1 VKPRKPRRP
10 RSTRTAAATRRRGAR
25 AAGAGGVAG
34 PRRRGGASGTGK
46 TFLGPDFLLQSD
58 LAGALYHDVAKDLP
72 IVDYHGHLPPDHIAS
87 DHRFRSLTEIW
98 LEGDHYKWRAMRANG
113 VAERLITGDASDWEK
128 FEAWA
133 RTVPYTLRNPLY
145 HWTHMELQRPFGI
158 AGLLLDET
166 TARGVYER
174 ANALLAG
181 RDFSTQGLLEGYGV
195 ATLCT
200 TDDPADSLRHHAA
213 HAEKG
218 RKATRIY
225 PTWRPDRAL
234 AIEDPAAFGDWL
246 GRLEAAADASIGSY
260 ADFRRVLDDRH
271 AVFHAAGCR
280 LSDHGIETIWAEDFT
295 DKALASTFDRVRA
308 GKTPSRDEALVWK
321 SGLLHHLAVMD
332 HAKGWVQQ
340 YHLGAF
346 RDNSTRLLRRLG
358 PNVGGDSIGDFE
370 MARPLVRF
378 LDRLDAEGR
387 LARTILYN
395 LNPRDNELFAALIG
409 SFQDGETPG
418 KLQHGSAW
426 WFLDQKDGME
436 AQMRSLSNM
445 GLLSRFVGMLTDSR
459 SFLSFSRHEYFR
471 RLFCNLLAEDV
482 RQGLLPHDRRLL
494 DRMVRDVCF
503 ENALRYFPL
512 EPGEAANSGK
522 RPRAH

>member
-1 VKPRKPRRP
+1 VKR
-10 RSTRTAAATRRRGAR
+10 
-25 AAGAGGVAG
+25 
-34 PRRRGGASGTGK
+34 
-46 TFLGPDFLLQSD
+46 FLDTDFLLRSD
-58 LAGALYHDVAKDLP
+58 LASALYHDVAKNLP
-72 IVDYHGHLPPDHIAS
+72 IIDYHGHLPPGQIAS

-113 VAERLITGDASDWEK
+113 VAERLVTGDASDWEK

-145 HWTHMELQRPFGI
+145 HWTHMELARPFGI
-158 AGLLLDET
+158 TGLLLDET
-166 TARGVYER
+166 TARQVYDR
-174 ANALLAG
+174 ANARLAG
-181 RDFSTQGLLEGYGV
+181 DGFTTQGLLEGFGV

-200 TDDPADSLRHHAA
+200 TDDPADSLEHHTA
-213 HAEKG
+213 HARTG

-225 PTWRPDRAL
+225 PTWRPDKAL
-234 AIEDPAAFGDWL
+234 AIEDPKAFGAWL
-246 GRLEAAADASIGSY
+246 GRLESAAQTEVASYDGFRRALERRH
-260 ADFRRVLDDRH
+260 ADFH
-271 AVFHAAGCR
+271 AVGCR

-295 DKALASTFDRVRA
+295 DADLRATFDRVRA
-308 GKTPSRDEALVWK
+308 GSTPSRDEALAWK

-332 HAKGWVQQ
+332 HATGWVQQ
-340 YHLGAF
+340 FHLGAL

-358 PNVGGDSIGDFE
+358 QNVGGDSIGDFE

-378 LDRLDAEGR
+378 LDRLDAEEH
-387 LARTILYN
+387 LAKTILYN

-436 AQMRSLSNM
+436 SQLRSLSNM

-471 RLFCNLLAEDV
+471 RLLCNLLAEDV
-482 RQGLLPHDRRLL
+482 GQGLLPDDRRLL
-494 DRMVRDVCF
+494 DRLVRDVCF
-503 ENALRYFPL
+503 ENARRYFPL
-512 EPGEAANSGK
+512 EPGEAARTGPS
-522 RPRAH
+522 PRAD